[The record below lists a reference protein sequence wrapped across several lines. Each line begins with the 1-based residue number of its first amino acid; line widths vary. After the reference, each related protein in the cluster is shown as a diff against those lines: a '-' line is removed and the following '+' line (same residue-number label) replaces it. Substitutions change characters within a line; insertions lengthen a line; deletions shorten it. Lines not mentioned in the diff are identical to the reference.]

1 MHSEATYTKILR
13 MLTEQIETVADDI
26 KKAMGDNLAALYN
39 YGSALTEYYCDF
51 SDLDFLVILKEAT
64 PEDLAALRR
73 IVIQH
78 ATEGTSIDINVQTED
93 EMPSK
98 RNKAFWHNNRAA
110 YMQREISLYGKLL
123 HGDDQFAGHLD
134 LDQKELTL
142 ECVRVLNSLVYQT
155 RKALINRE
163 LTTKEKYTILKFC
176 IYGAMYALA
185 AKDIFPQ
192 TSDQIF
198 EQFKSEYEGVGDPEV
213 FSKLKTTGGDVDE
226 SYIIEAYRFLKRL
239 DEAVH
244 NVYLKEL

>member
-1 MHSEATYTKILR
+1 
-13 MLTEQIETVADDI
+13 MLTEQIETVAHDI
-26 KKAMGDNLAALYN
+26 KNAMGDNLVALYN

-64 PEDLAALRR
+64 PEDLAALKG
-73 IVIQH
+73 IVSQH

-93 EMPSK
+93 EMPSR

-110 YMQREISLYGKLL
+110 YMQREISLYGQLL
-123 HGDDQFAGHLD
+123 HGDDQFASHLD
-134 LDQKELTL
+134 IDQKELTL

-163 LTTKEKYTILKFC
+163 LTAKEKYTILKFC
-176 IYGAMYALA
+176 IYGSMYALA
-185 AKDIFPQ
+185 AKGIFPQ
-192 TSDQIF
+192 SSDQIF
-198 EQFKSEYEGVGDPEV
+198 VQFKAEYGDVGDPEV
-213 FSKLKTTGGDVDE
+213 FSKLKTTGGNVDE

-244 NVYLKEL
+244 DVYLKEL